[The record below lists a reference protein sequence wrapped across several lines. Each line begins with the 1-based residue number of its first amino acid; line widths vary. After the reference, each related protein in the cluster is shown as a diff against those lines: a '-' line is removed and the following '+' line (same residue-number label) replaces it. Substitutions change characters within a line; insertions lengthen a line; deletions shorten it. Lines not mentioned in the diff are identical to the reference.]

1 MHTLETF
8 QRRLNMK
15 RAAVLTFALLLGSI
29 ALAAQTAR
37 QDQTSFGVSRME
49 GLSAVSTINP
59 YINIG
64 CPISL
69 RALHGASGDMLKVD
83 RSRPQGI
90 AQLIHLILTN
100 LDSRRIVA
108 ARVRVHG
115 ITGKGHITQTK
126 SSRDESDASANL
138 VVRFPDGPEQSAG
151 PGKDVSGDLWVP
163 GMTAV
168 LSIDLNS
175 VTFAD
180 GSTWSFAGREA
191 CHVAPDKLML
201 IAGR

>member
-1 MHTLETF
+1 
-8 QRRLNMK
+8 MK
-15 RAAVLTFALLLGSI
+15 RAVVLSFAVLLGSI
-29 ALAAQTAR
+29 APAAQTTR

-49 GLSAVSTINP
+49 GLSTASPIDSS
-59 YINIG
+59 INIG

-69 RALHGASGDMLKVD
+69 HALHGASGDMLKVD
-83 RSRPQGI
+83 KSRPQGI
-90 AQLIHLILTN
+90 AQLIHLILTTP
-100 LDSRRIVA
+100 DSRRIVA
-108 ARVRVHG
+108 AKVRVHG
-115 ITGKGHITQTK
+115 ITGKSRITQTK

-138 VVRFPDGPEQSAG
+138 VVRFPDGPEKSAG

-180 GSTWSFAGREA
+180 GSIWSFAGREA
-191 CHVAPDKLML
+191 CHVVPDKLML
-201 IAGR
+201 IAGH